1 MMDAKELTKKYLEME
16 RDISFLKVQNTE
28 LKMQVFN
35 LEHRVKELS
44 ALEGAVDQHSKRLI
58 SLEQQI

>member
-1 MMDAKELTKKYLEME
+1 MDAKELTKKVLEME
-16 RDISFLKVQNTE
+16 KDISFLKVQNHE
-28 LKMQVFN
+28 LKMQVFV
-35 LEHRVKELS
+35 LENRVKDLS

>member
-1 MMDAKELTKKYLEME
+1 MDAKELTKKVLEME
-16 RDISFLKVQNTE
+16 RDISFLKVQNHE
-28 LKMQVFN
+28 LKMQVFV
-35 LEHRVKELS
+35 LENRVKDLS